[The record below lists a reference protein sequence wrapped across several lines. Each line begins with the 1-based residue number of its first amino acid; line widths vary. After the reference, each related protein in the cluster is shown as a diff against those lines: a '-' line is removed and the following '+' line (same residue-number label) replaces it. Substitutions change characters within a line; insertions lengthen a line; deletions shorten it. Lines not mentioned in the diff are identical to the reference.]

1 MNWEKL
7 KQIILKHPHVIKI
20 TPSVL
25 SKSLSKSFKDVSND
39 FDLDYTKTWG
49 EQGLGD
55 LDIIEMVMNIE
66 RELNIHI
73 HDDIV
78 DTLFSS
84 ESYPI
89 NMTLWNREERLLE
102 LGI

>member
-1 MNWEKL
+1 MNSEQL
-7 KQIILKHPHVIKI
+7 KQIIINHPHLIKI
-20 TPSVL
+20 TPTVL
-25 SKSLSKSFKDVSND
+25 SKCLKAFIYQY
-39 FDLDYTKTWG
+39 DLDYSKTWG

-89 NMTLWNREERLLE
+89 NFTLWHREKRLSE

>member
-1 MNWEKL
+1 MNSDQL
-7 KQIILKHPHVIKI
+7 KQIILKHPHLIKI

-25 SKSLSKSFKDVSND
+25 SKAFNNLTGE
-39 FDLDYTKTWG
+39 DLDYTKTYG
-49 EQGLGD
+49 EQGLDD
-55 LDIIEMVMNIE
+55 LDIIRMVMYIAV
-66 RELNIHI
+66 ELNMYI

-89 NMTLWNREERLLE
+89 NMTLWHREERLGE

>member
-1 MNWEKL
+1 MNSEQL
-7 KQIILKHPHVIKI
+7 KQIITKHPHLIKI
-20 TPSVL
+20 TPSEL
-25 SKSLSKSFKDVSND
+25 SKAFNNLTGE
-39 FDLDYTKTWG
+39 DLDYSKTWG

-78 DTLFSS
+78 DTLFNS
-84 ESYPI
+84 ESFPI
-89 NMTLWNREERLLE
+89 NMTLWNREERLVE

>member
-1 MNWEKL
+1 MNWEQL
-7 KQIILKHPHVIKI
+7 NQIILKHPHLIKI

-25 SKSLSKSFKDVSND
+25 SKCFKA
-39 FDLDYTKTWG
+39 FIYQYDLDYTKTWG
-49 EQGLGD
+49 EQGLDD

-66 RELNIHI
+66 KELNISI

-89 NMTLWNREERLLE
+89 NMTFLYREERLGE

>member
-1 MNWEKL
+1 MNSEQL
-7 KQIILKHPHVIKI
+7 KQIIIKHPHLMKI

-25 SKSLSKSFKDVSND
+25 SKCFKA
-39 FDLDYTKTWG
+39 FIYQYDLDYSKTWG

-78 DTLFSS
+78 DTLFNS

-89 NMTLWNREERLLE
+89 NMTLLYREERLLE

>member
-1 MNWEKL
+1 M
-7 KQIILKHPHVIKI
+7 KI
-20 TPSVL
+20 TPSDL
-25 SKSLSKSFKDVSND
+25 SKAFNSLTGE
-39 FDLDYTKTWG
+39 DLDYTKTWG

-55 LDIIEMVMNIE
+55 LDLVEMVMYIV
-66 RELNIHI
+66 RELNLHI

-89 NMTLWNREERLLE
+89 NMTFLYRKERLLE

>member
-1 MNWEKL
+1 MNSEQL
-7 KQIILKHPHVIKI
+7 KQIIINHPDLIKI
-20 TPSVL
+20 TSSVL
-25 SKSLSKSFKDVSND
+25 SNVFNNITGEY
-39 FDLDYTKTWG
+39 LDYTKTWG

-66 RELNIHI
+66 KDLNIHI

-78 DTLFSS
+78 DTLFNS
-84 ESYPI
+84 ETYPI
-89 NMTLWNREERLLE
+89 NMTFLYREERLLE